1 MIFLCAFILLR
12 LSSVAA
18 GYSLIGKN
26 VLVTGSSGGIGKGI
40 ALKLGK
46 EGANVI
52 VHYNNRK
59 VEAQVTKEN
68 LGNSCLGVLHCDFRK
83 PETIPD
89 FMAKVQELC
98 KDGLDILVNN
108 AGSITK
114 LPLEDDD
121 TDLSSWHDTM
131 AVNLHA
137 PLLLSKLALPT
148 MKKKGEGVIINIS
161 SIHGERSNEFMGAY
175 ACSKSGLDSLTR
187 SMAIEFAPYNV
198 RVNGVAPGVVPVE
211 RTEKAFQDDSM
222 RNSWAEKCLVGR
234 LGTVEEVADVCIPLI
249 ENEWITGS
257 TWEIDGGL
265 MARGNYPV
273 RPRPLSQG

>member
-1 MIFLCAFILLR
+1 MVSLSAFILVQLA
-12 LSSVAA
+12 SVATS
-18 GYSLIGKN
+18 YSIAGKN

-40 ALKLGK
+40 ALKLGNE

-52 VHYNNRK
+52 VHYNDRK
-59 VEAQVTKEN
+59 LEAQDTKKI
-68 LGNSCLGVLHCDFRK
+68 LGDCCLGVLHCDFRK
-83 PETIPD
+83 QETIPD

-98 KDGLDILVNN
+98 GDDGLDILVNN

-121 TDLSSWHDTM
+121 IDLSSWHETL

-137 PLLLSKLALPT
+137 PLLLSKLALPA

-161 SIHGERSNEFMGAY
+161 SIHGEKSNEFMGAY

-187 SMAIEFAPYNV
+187 SMAIEFAPYNI

-211 RTEKAFQDDSM
+211 RTKKAFEDDAM
-222 RNSWAEKCLVGR
+222 RNAWTEKCLVGK
-234 LGTVEEVADVCIPLI
+234 LGTVEQVADVCIPMI

-265 MARGNYPV
+265 
-273 RPRPLSQG
+273 